1 MPWRD
6 DYVEAFWI
14 DPEFGLAGWPEDI
27 PKKPTVESA
36 LKTEH
41 HYMPQEPTEAVIVM
55 RDRIGFR
62 YERIVGLRDYLS
74 QREAAKLLGVPVMRV
89 NRWVKSKKLA
99 SRKRNGYSVVLLRDV
114 LDIARAEGCEI
125 RTKGRLVLEDVDHTE
140 RQWVESRRGYYEQ
153 RDEEGA

>member
-14 DPEFGLAGWPEDI
+14 DSEFGLAGWPEDI
-27 PKKPTVESA
+27 PEKPAVESA
-36 LKTEH
+36 LKTEP
-41 HYMPQEPTEAVIVM
+41 HYKPKEPTEAVMVM

-62 YERIVGLRDYLS
+62 YERIVGLGDYLS
-74 QREAAKLLGVPVMRV
+74 QREAATLLGVPVMRV
-89 NRWVKSKKLA
+89 NRWVRRNKLA

-114 LDIARAEGCEI
+114 LDIARTEGCEI
-125 RTKGRLVLEDVDHTE
+125 RTKGRLVVLDGDHTE

-153 RDEEGA
+153 CDEEGA